1 MNLRKYGLPAALLLV
16 AATGSSAL
24 AQDNRGQAQDR
35 QDPIVLAKS
44 GGFVIGGKVLENPKN
59 ANQHLSCDH
68 GYVEYFLPTNP
79 RKTGLVMWH
88 SSSTQ
93 VWQNRWDGGEGFK
106 DMFLRRNYPVY
117 LWDGPR
123 VGRANWSCEPI
134 TYTPEY
140 RDEGNFAAWN
150 FGESYKN
157 WWPDVQFP
165 TNNEEAWKEATASRY
180 DEFDFLKN
188 IDVET
193 DAAAVAADSGRLGD
207 SIVYL
212 TNSAGGLRAMVTTGK
227 TTKDNIAGIVAY
239 ESIGYVFPI
248 GDPESPK
255 LCQDPNACGF
265 GPVGVPLEAFKK
277 LAKLKSIQFVWGD
290 HRSHPTSRVHEWVE
304 QSRLCAKLINKYGGH
319 AEVLMLG
326 DDAGLKGSTHIPF
339 ADMDNDKVAAL
350 LDAFLKKSELDGYQ
364 GAKPRGRWVW
374 EN

>member
-1 MNLRKYGLPAALLLV
+1 MTLRKYGLPAALLLV
-16 AATGSSAL
+16 AATGDTL
-24 AQDNRGQAQDR
+24 AQNNLGQAQDR
-35 QDPIVLAKS
+35 KNPIVLAKS
-44 GGFVIGGKVLENPKN
+44 GGFVIGGKVLEDPKN
-59 ANQHLSCDH
+59 SNQHLSCDH
-68 GYVEYFLPTNP
+68 GYVEYFLPANP
-79 RKTGLVMWH
+79 RKTSLVMWH

-106 DMFLRRNYPVY
+106 DMFLRRNYPAY

-134 TYTPEY
+134 PYMPEY
-140 RDEGNFAAWN
+140 RDEGNFTAWN
-150 FGESYKN
+150 FGPSYKN

-165 TNNEEAWKEATASRY
+165 TNNEQAWKEATASRY

-188 IDVET
+188 IDLET
-193 DAAAVAADSGRLGD
+193 DAAAVAADSGKLGD

-255 LCQDPNACGF
+255 LCADPNACGF
-265 GPVGVPLEAFKK
+265 GPVGIPLEAFKK
-277 LAKLKSIQFVWGD
+277 LAKLQSIQFVWGD
-290 HRSHPTSRVHEWVE
+290 HRSDPAHRVYQWVE
-304 QSRLCAKLINKYGGH
+304 QSRLCAKLINRYGGH

-339 ADMDNDKVAAL
+339 ADMDNEKVAAL
-350 LDAFLKKSELDGYQ
+350 LDAFLNKAKLDDYQ
-364 GAKPRGRWVW
+364 NAKPNGHWVW
-374 EN
+374 GK